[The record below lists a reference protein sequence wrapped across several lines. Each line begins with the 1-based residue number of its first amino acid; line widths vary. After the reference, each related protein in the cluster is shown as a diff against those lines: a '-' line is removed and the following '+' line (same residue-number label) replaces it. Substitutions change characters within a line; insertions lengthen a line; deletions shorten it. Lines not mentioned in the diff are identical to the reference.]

1 MTKPKHVVA
10 RWNHRG
16 LEFSGEG
23 AGKVAITIDGDNA
36 TAPGPMEAFA
46 LALATCSG
54 ADVVGIL
61 QKKRLELKDLTIEVV
76 GQRRDDDPKRYT
88 AIAYKYTV
96 VAPGATEK
104 AVRQAIDL
112 SLDKYCSVRHS
123 LHPDISVTYEL
134 ALQA

>member
-23 AGKVAITIDGDNA
+23 SGKVAVMIDGDNA
-36 TAPGPMEAFA
+36 IAPGPMEALA

-54 ADVVGIL
+54 ADIIGIL
-61 QKKRLELKDLTIEVV
+61 QKKRIDLKDLTIEIV
-76 GQRRDDDPKRYT
+76 GERKDDDPKRYT
-88 AIAYKYTV
+88 SIAYKYIV
-96 VAPGATEK
+96 VAPGAKEQ

-123 LHPDISVTYEL
+123 LHPDIAVTYEL
-134 ALQA
+134 ALRA